1 MVGTTGNTFDAVALQ
16 KKLEQLYHGADYQE
30 DDKKLVIKETRAIL
44 NREKAADPAWLEKV
58 RKNNSDPE
66 VKAKRKASMPD
77 QTGEN
82 NPFYGKSHKTE
93 TKAKISAKKKGS
105 VPINK
110 GTNHTD
116 EALEKMRKP
125 RSEEG
130 KMNMRGPREKRT
142 CPHCGKEGAGGNM
155 GRYHFDNC
163 KSKP

>member
-1 MVGTTGNTFDAVALQ
+1 MTRNDFNPNDPKYWKDFDPFSKAEEFIDNKSEGKVGMARRNRIIAERHNKGV
-16 KKLEQLYHGADYQE
+16 KKSAES
-30 DDKKLVIKETRAIL
+30 IR
-44 NREKAADPAWLEKV
+44 
-58 RKNNSDPE
+58 
-66 VKAKRKASMPD
+66 KRKASMPD
-77 QTGEN
+77 QSGEN

-93 TKAKISAKKKGS
+93 TRAKISAKKKGS

-110 GTNHTD
+110 GTKHTD

>member
-1 MVGTTGNTFDAVALQ
+1 MTDTPKSLQDLLDEQKALS
-16 KKLEQLYHGADYQE
+16 KLH
-30 DDKKLVIKETRAIL
+30 KLSERQINSTIANRL
-44 NREKAADPAWLEKV
+44 NRERNSEANRGRPKTKEQIEK
-58 RKNNSDPE
+58 R
-66 VKAKRKASMPD
+66 RASMPD

-105 VPINK
+105 VPVNK
-110 GTNHTD
+110 GTKHTD

-163 KSKP
+163 KNKP